1 MGHSEGIVCAV
12 VPENKG
18 ALCQVRWESHHQS
31 MTKIVSDLK
40 AENHTE
46 RLAENTQ
53 FQQVFGHIQQLQ
65 NEAKGGIAITKALQ
79 TISMG
84 TAMTNLGLHNRN
96 TKQEIA
102 LPLPKLHKPQA

>member
-18 ALCQVRWESHHQS
+18 SLCQVRWESNHQS

-65 NEAKGGIAITKALQ
+65 NEAKALQ
-79 TISMG
+79 TTSMG

-96 TKQEIA
+96 TKQEIT